1 MIEIATC
8 LNDLAKDAVWSTK
21 GNYTRFAKISSVWE
35 QNVKGAKTVCVG
47 FYLWD
52 SQGTEDEREAWKV
65 GKVMAKADFLDTFE
79 YARFYVLNEA
89 REAEKVD
96 YYISRTL
103 SELSNCMDVEQ
114 RAEGRELAKR
124 LVKLAKLSA
133 GYDVLKHEWDEGCAG
148 VGCCADTA
156 DMAGGMLVDD
166 NALSKDEI
174 DEILKDDEGDE
185 SMELR

>member
-8 LNDLAKDAVWSTK
+8 LNDLATDAVWVAK
-21 GNYTRFAKISSVWE
+21 GKHTRFAKISSVWSGKD
-35 QNVKGAKTVCVG
+35 KGVKTVCVG

-52 SQGTEDEREAWKV
+52 SQGTEEEQEAWKI
-65 GKVMAKADFLDTFE
+65 GKVMTEAEFTATFE
-79 YARFYVLNEA
+79 YARYCVLNEA
-89 REAEKVD
+89 REAKKVD

-103 SELSNCMDVEQ
+103 SDLSDCMDTDL
-114 RAEGRELAKR
+114 RAEGRELLKR

-148 VGCCADTA
+148 TGCCADTA

-166 NALSKDEI
+166 NALDAGEI
-174 DEILKDDEGDE
+174 KSILSDREE
-185 SMELR
+185 SR